1 MLFATGNS
9 APLFNELIT
18 NTQGYKR
25 TQTLKKNFRKYTH
38 TQTHSIEIGNHS
50 QQMNK

>member
-1 MLFATGNS
+1 MLLATGNS

-18 NTQGYKR
+18 NTQGYKQ
-25 TQTLKKNFRKYTH
+25 TQTLPKKKLKKIHTH
-38 TQTHSIEIGNHS
+38 THSIEIGNYS